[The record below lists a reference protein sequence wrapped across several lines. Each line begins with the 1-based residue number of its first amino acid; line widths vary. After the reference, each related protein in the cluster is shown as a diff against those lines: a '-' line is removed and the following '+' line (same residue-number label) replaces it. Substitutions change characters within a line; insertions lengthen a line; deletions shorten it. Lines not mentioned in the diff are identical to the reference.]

1 MTQTCDVAIIG
12 AGVMG
17 CALAHDLSAMGR
29 SVVVLDRST
38 ICSGSSGV
46 NAGGVRHQFAAE
58 INVRGAT
65 LSIERIAS
73 FEQEFGVDVGFRQVG
88 YLFLVERRESERLF
102 KKAVDL
108 QRSWGVPSEFVSPE
122 DIHELLPLACTDF
135 LLGGAFCPRD
145 GHLDPYPLVSGF
157 AAAARRRG
165 ALFIQ
170 SCAVTG
176 FDMGSDRIVS
186 VRTSTGEVI
195 SPAVVVNAA
204 GAWAT
209 DIARG
214 AGVDLEI
221 TPWHSQVFLLEGI
234 EDLPDNLPMTIDFD
248 NGKSY
253 FHREGAGLLAGND
266 DGWQRDTSWPVGF
279 DESRAPVLIE
289 RLVRRF
295 PVLENARLKRGWAGL
310 LEVTPDENPIVGW
323 TGPRNLYTA
332 AGFSGHGLSLAPGL
346 SPDIARDICGE
357 VTELN
362 LDDYRPQRFGSHLV
376 RSETLSL
383 R

>member
-1 MTQTCDVAIIG
+1 MTRACDVAIIG

-17 CALAHDLSAMGR
+17 CALAHDLSAKGR

-46 NAGGVRHQFAAE
+46 NAGGVRHQFTAE
-58 INVRGAT
+58 LNVRAAT
-65 LSIERIAS
+65 RSIERIAS
-73 FEQEFGVDVGFRQVG
+73 FEEEFGVDVGFRQVG
-88 YLFLVERRESERLF
+88 YLFLVERRDTEQLF

-108 QRSWGVPSEFVSPE
+108 QRSCGVPSDFVSPE
-122 DIHELLPLACTDF
+122 DIRELVPMASTDY
-135 LLGGAFCPRD
+135 LVGGAFCPGD
-145 GHLDPYPLVSGF
+145 GHLDPHTLVSGF
-157 AAAARRRG
+157 AAVARRRG

-170 SCAVTG
+170 NCAVTG
-176 FDMGSDRIVS
+176 FDMGSDRIVA
-186 VRTSTGEVI
+186 VRTSTGEVF

-209 DIARG
+209 DIARR
-214 AGVDLEI
+214 AGVDVEI
-221 TPWHSQVFLLEGI
+221 TPWHSQVFLLGGI
-234 EDLPDNLPMTIDFD
+234 EDLPDTLPMTIDFD
-248 NGKSY
+248 NGKTY
-253 FHREGAGLLAGND
+253 VHREGAGLLAGND

-279 DESRAPVLIE
+279 DESRAPILIE

-295 PVLENARLKRGWAGL
+295 PVLEDARLKRGWAGL

-323 TGPRNLYTA
+323 TGPRNFYTA

-346 SPDIARDICGE
+346 SPDVARDICGE
-357 VTELN
+357 MTELN
-362 LDDYRPQRFGSHLV
+362 LDDYRPHRFRSHQM
-376 RSETLSL
+376 SNETLSL